1 MKTKPTKLRPWLI
14 SAYAKLVIAN
24 KYTLNEA
31 DVTEEIQLVPE
42 AYQEAVSEFLIKYNK
57 G

>member
-1 MKTKPTKLRPWLI
+1 MKTKPVKLRPWLI
-14 SAYAKLVIAN
+14 SAYAKLVIVG

-31 DVTEEIQLVPE
+31 DVTEEVQLVPE

>member
-1 MKTKPTKLRPWLI
+1 MKTKTTKLRPWLI

-42 AYQEAVSEFLIKYNK
+42 VYQEAVSEFLIKYNK

>member
-1 MKTKPTKLRPWLI
+1 MKTKPTKLRPCLI
-14 SAYAKLVIAN
+14 SAFAKLVIAN

>member
-1 MKTKPTKLRPWLI
+1 MKKPIKKLKPWLI
-14 SAYAKLVIAN
+14 SAYAKLVIVG
-24 KYTLNEA
+24 KYTLDESA
-31 DVTEEIQLVPE
+31 VSDEVLLIPE

>member
-1 MKTKPTKLRPWLI
+1 MKTKTTKLRPWLI

-42 AYQEAVSEFLIKYNK
+42 GYQEAVSEFLIKYNK

>member
-1 MKTKPTKLRPWLI
+1 MKKQPTKLRPWLI
-14 SAYAKLVIAN
+14 SAYAKLVIVG

-31 DVTEEIQLVPE
+31 DVTEEVQLVPE
-42 AYQEAVSEFLIKYNK
+42 AYPEAVSEFLVKLNK

>member
-1 MKTKPTKLRPWLI
+1 MKTKTTKLRPWLI